1 MECSYF
7 EPFSV
12 RDKPHPVV
20 IYLHGNSS
28 SRLEGLALLPY
39 LLPIGIAVILMDFA
53 GCGLSEGSKKYF
65 FFTEKFIIFFIF

>member
-7 EPFSV
+7 EPLSC

-28 SRLEGLALLPY
+28 SRLEGLSLLPF
-39 LLPIGIAVILMDFA
+39 LLPIGVAVILMDFA
-53 GCGLSEGSKKYF
+53 GCGLSEGKYLY
-65 FFTEKFIIFFIF
+65 